1 MKNFRLTLP
10 VVAYKNKPVS
20 IGLTG
25 KRAYV
30 EYNDGKNFFILNNR
44 WLMFLALLIVY
55 LNWYSD
61 NPPEKVTKVY
71 HIYQQEPEKK
81 LTAEEVFENDEF
93 LLVTNKNSS
102 SAKAKLRKSFLIEKQ
117 KLIFNYTTK
126 AGVSRTD
133 QLSAKELLAL
143 NRNISQLFQSMVL
156 NNVKPASH
164 VYHFFTDTTDLN
176 KLETALMEQAKFHV
190 PASITLAQAA
200 LETSYGRRVINNN
213 YFGIK
218 DKTGKTSKS
227 TTTEYYSPDEA
238 KKNAHKIINK
248 KLIKSNSKT
257 YYKCLV
263 KDNFEAY
270 RSPWAS
276 FRAHSIF
283 LASNSRYY
291 LLFTGGK
298 NYEAWADKIGSSKH
312 GGVGYATSPLYGN
325 LLKSIISR
333 YHLDL
338 LDH

>member
-1 MKNFRLTLP
+1 MKDFRITLP
-10 VVAYKNKPVS
+10 VVAYKNKPVH
-20 IGLTG
+20 IGILGT
-25 KRAYV
+25 RIYI
-30 EYNDGKNFFILNNR
+30 EYNDGRNFFILDNR
-44 WLMFLALLIVY
+44 WLMVLAGLLLY
-55 LNWYSD
+55 LAWYQG
-61 NPPEKVTKVY
+61 NPPEKVTNVY
-71 HIYQQEPEKK
+71 HIYKEEKPIE
-81 LTAEEVFENDEF
+81 LTAKEVFDNDEF
-93 LLVTNKNSS
+93 LLVSNE
-102 SAKAKLRKSFLIEKQ
+102 AKDSKATLRKRFLIEKQ
-117 KLIFNYTTK
+117 KLIFKYTTK

-133 QLSAKELLAL
+133 QLSARDLLDMNQKISELFVGLVFSKL
-143 NRNISQLFQSMVL
+143 N
-156 NNVKPASH
+156 PAPH
-164 VYHFFTDTTDLN
+164 VNRFFTDTTDLD

-200 LETSYGRRVINNN
+200 LETSYGRRVIHNN

-218 DKTGKTSKS
+218 DKSSSTSRS
-227 TTTEYYSPDEA
+227 TTTEYYTAKEA
-238 KKNAHKIINK
+238 KRNAHKIISK
-248 KLIKSNSKT
+248 KLIKSNGKT

-263 KDNFEAY
+263 KDHFMAY

-276 FRAHSIF
+276 FRAHSVF

-291 LLFTGGK
+291 KLFTGGK

>member
-1 MKNFRLTLP
+1 MKNFRITLP
-10 VVAYKNKPVS
+10 VVAYKSKPVRVG
-20 IGLTG
+20 ILG

-44 WLMFLALLIVY
+44 WLMIIAFLIVY
-55 LNWYSD
+55 LNWYD
-61 NPPEKVTKVY
+61 NHPPEKVTNVY
-71 HIYQQEPEKK
+71 HVYPKEDVQPQ
-81 LTAEEVFENDEF
+81 LTAKEVFDNEEF
-93 LLVTNKNSS
+93 LLVSNNKNDN
-102 SAKAKLRKSFLIEKQ
+102 KITLRKRFLLEKQ
-117 KLIFNYTTK
+117 KLIFRYTTK

-133 QLSAKELLAL
+133 QLNAEELL
-143 NRNISQLFQSMVL
+143 NMNQKISELFVDMVFSKL
-156 NNVKPASH
+156 KPAPH
-164 VYHFFTDTTDLN
+164 VQRFFTDTTDLD

-200 LETSYGRRVINNN
+200 LETAYGRRVIHNN

-218 DKTGKTSKS
+218 DKTNSTSKS
-227 TTTEYYSPDEA
+227 TTTEYYSASEA
-238 KKNAHKIINK
+238 KRNKHKIISK
-248 KLIKSNSKT
+248 KLIKSNGKT

-263 KDNFEAY
+263 KDHFTAY

-276 FRAHSIF
+276 FRAHSVF

-291 LLFTGGK
+291 KLFTGGK

>member
-1 MKNFRLTLP
+1 MKNFRITLP
-10 VVAYKNKPVS
+10 VVNYKKKPVS
-20 IGLTG
+20 VGITG

-44 WLMFLALLIVY
+44 WLMFLALLIIY

-61 NPPEKVTKVY
+61 NPPEQVTKVY
-71 HIYQQEPEKK
+71 HIYQNEPEQK

-93 LLVTNKNSS
+93 LLASNNESTSKDQ
-102 SAKAKLRKSFLIEKQ
+102 LRKRFLIEKQ
-117 KLIFNYTTK
+117 KLIFSYTTK

-143 NRNISQLFQSMVL
+143 NRQISELFQNMIL
-156 NNVKPASH
+156 GNVKPASH
-164 VYHFFTDTTDLN
+164 VYHFFTDTADLN

-200 LETSYGRRVINNN
+200 LETSYGRRIIHNN

-227 TTTEYYSPDEA
+227 TTTEYYTAEEA

-248 KLIKSNSKT
+248 KLIKSNGKT

-291 LLFTGGK
+291 KLFTGGK